1 LVQDIEGVL
10 SGSPASIEKEVRAA
24 GCAEPYEFQM
34 HAVAL
39 KRAVAQALA

>member
-1 LVQDIEGVL
+1 VLVASQ
-10 SGSPASIEKEVRAA
+10 ASIEKEVRAA